1 MSAAKLWLYMTDGK
15 HLPGRGFL
23 GWLGRQ
29 VGYVARAIR
38 HPVGQHSGTVD
49 PKASAQTIYQEKSV
63 LEAPMPGNSQITL
76 RRTVIDEAIV
86 KRDDAER

>member
-1 MSAAKLWLYMTDGK
+1 MPSRQ
-15 HLPGRGFL
+15 LPGSGLF

-38 HPVGQHSGTVD
+38 HPVSPHEKRAAGG
-49 PKASAQTIYQEKSV
+49 PPEAAQTIYRDQKV
-63 LEAPMPGNSQITL
+63 LEEPMPGKPQVTL

-86 KRDDAER
+86 GRDDSSGSLR